1 MVLYDKYEN
10 MTVDLHN
17 PKYLK
22 DSGTGVFYLKKDM
35 VLQDTYYSGLKDF
48 STIDIFV
55 LENIHIKNKL
65 YQKITYSKE
74 NISFVR
80 MAMKT
85 GLDVG
90 PFTKD
95 FSANGYDFSKWK
107 LENYQENNEEIVK
120 ALDKASKISM
130 DKSLV
135 AKNEKAVD
143 DLFVYRSRLAY
154 NQLNLTTN
162 PTGYYSILWSKSE
175 MTSSIE
181 SKHAFNDFYK
191 GHLLAKRTSNS
202 GKSLYTIMDQVYA
215 EGVLEIYNTEKY
227 ILQIFYGSYPNA
239 VHANRYYD
247 KAQGYWSEW
256 RHMQT
261 SKDLTPTLYNSPFSY
276 GGFNPMYV
284 NKDLRVLDVWNYTE
298 FNVANRREHYYET
311 FFGFMPNSVLA
322 EDAAFWDSN
331 PANLPNVQYTYPY
344 SIKPYDPIPW
354 IYGYTGANTP
364 INLEKGYRDYN
375 VNVVSPPG
383 ATLLTSSNLSIA
395 ISQGAVANIGSRR
408 FTNSANMFAWMSN
421 ANWSYPG
428 TRPGYDPTEAIG
440 VEYNFDLQLN
450 ISRYGSGANITLDET
465 KRSRMPFKSFAIGSP
480 QSMSGMFPYING
492 IRLYWDVATMYAHVY
507 YRSTASDV
515 EVVKL

>member
-1 MVLYDKYEN
+1 MVIYDKYEN

-35 VLQDTYYSGLKDF
+35 ILQDAYYSGLKDF
-48 STIDIFV
+48 STINIFV

-65 YQKITYSKE
+65 YQKIIYSKE

-80 MAMKT
+80 MAVKT
-85 GLDVG
+85 GIDVG
-90 PFTKD
+90 PFNKD
-95 FSANGYDFSKWK
+95 FSINGYDFSKWK

-135 AKNEKAVD
+135 ATKKDID
-143 DLFVYRSRLAY
+143 DLFVYRNRLAY
-154 NQLNLTTN
+154 NQLNLTNN
-162 PTGYYSILWSKSE
+162 PTGYYSILWSKYE
-175 MTSSIE
+175 METSIE
-181 SKHAFNDFYK
+181 NKHAFKDFYK
-191 GHLLAKRTSNS
+191 GHLLFKRKSNTGQS
-202 GKSLYTIMDQVYA
+202 INYSLLDQNQA
-215 EGVLEIYNTEKY
+215 EGVLEIYNTDKY

-284 NKDLRVLDVWNYTE
+284 NKDLRVNDAWNYYET
-298 FNVANRREHYYET
+298 NTANRKEHYYET
-311 FFGFMPNSVLA
+311 YFGFMPNSVLA
-322 EDAAFWDSN
+322 EDAAYWTSN

-364 INLEKGYRDYN
+364 INLERGYRDYT
-375 VNVVSPPG
+375 VTITSPPG
-383 ATLLTSSNLSIA
+383 GTLISASNLYMDIKP
-395 ISQGAVANIGSRR
+395 GTAVNIGARR
-408 FTNSANMFAWMSN
+408 FTNPANLFAWMSN

-428 TRPGYDPTEAIG
+428 MRPTYDPLDAIG
-440 VEYNFDLQLN
+440 VEFNFDLPLT
-450 ISRYGSGANITLDET
+450 ISRYGTGTNIKLQET
-465 KRSRMPFKSFAIGSP
+465 KKSRMTPAIISIGAPRSL
-480 QSMSGMFPYING
+480 SGMFPYING
-492 IRLYWDVATMYAHVY
+492 IRLYWDVAAMYAQVY